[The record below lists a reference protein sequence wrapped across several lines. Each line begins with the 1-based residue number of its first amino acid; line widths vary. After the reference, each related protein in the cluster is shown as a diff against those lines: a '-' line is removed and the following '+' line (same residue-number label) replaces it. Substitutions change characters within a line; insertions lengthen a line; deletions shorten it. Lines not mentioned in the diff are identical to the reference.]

1 MQLSKSSMEAVQM
14 LLRSYQELLSGDYE
28 SSRKTAN
35 DLAEFESKVDHNV
48 GQLKNQ
54 IIESRIFSSTK
65 YEVLEIVQLL
75 EESVDKTME
84 AARIMTLRKL
94 EAPEIEMLEGTE
106 GEPGFDRIFHLL
118 VRISDET
125 HSTLELAQKNLIDA
139 GRRADRVEE
148 VEEEIDKIK
157 LRLLGELYVSED
169 KLKIMSLLQLKE
181 LILALDS
188 IADAFEDVS
197 DEVER
202 VASLAAP

>member
-1 MQLSKSSMEAVQM
+1 MEAVQM